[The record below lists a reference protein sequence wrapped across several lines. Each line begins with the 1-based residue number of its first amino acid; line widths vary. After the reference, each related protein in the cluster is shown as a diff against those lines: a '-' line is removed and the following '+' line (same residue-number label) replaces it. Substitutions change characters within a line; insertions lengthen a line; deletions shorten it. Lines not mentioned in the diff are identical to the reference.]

1 MKVETFCIG
10 WEWGAMLSAYDSFLL
25 DGDVACFGKAQ
36 QPTCLKH
43 DGVLRVGREARSRI
57 DASAKGDPG
66 TM

>member
-1 MKVETFCIG
+1 
-10 WEWGAMLSAYDSFLL
+10 MLSAYDSFLL

-36 QPTCLKH
+36 QPACLKH